1 MGAEK
6 KIDSLPSSPNEKRYI
21 SLEEVKKHNQPDD
34 RWLLIENKVY
44 NITNWAK
51 KHPGGGKI
59 LGHFSGQDATDAW
72 RAFHNDKD
80 YVKKFMKALYVG
92 DIERPEESL
101 TELKSDFRE
110 LRKHVEDSGLL
121 KTKPWFY
128 ALHLAHIILL
138 EIFAYCLVS
147 YYGGGLYTFIAAA
160 IILATAQAQAG
171 WTQHDYG
178 HNSVFPSHK
187 MNKIFHHI
195 VIGHIKGASSHWWNF
210 RHFQHHAKP
219 NVGKKDPDVDFPY
232 LLLLGENFPVT
243 WGKQKKGFMPYNQQQ
258 NYFFLTMP
266 PLLLPLYFHFE
277 NILFVFKR
285 RDWVD
290 LLMTVSFFGRYFYLY
305 TQFWGAWGVFGFYMF
320 FWGAWGVFGFY
331 MFVRFLES
339 HWFVWVTQMSHISMK
354 IDVDRD
360 NDWFTSQL
368 VSTCNVHQGLFNDWF
383 TGHLNFQI
391 EHHLF
396 PTMPRHNLHKVAPL
410 VKSLCK
416 KHNIEYLSLPLFG
429 AFARLVTSLK
439 KSGELWYD
447 SYYNG

>member
-6 KIDSLPSSPNEKRYI
+6 KTDVLPSSPNAKRYI
-21 SLEEVKKHNQPDD
+21 SLDEVKKHNQPDD

-92 DIERPEESL
+92 DLERPEESL

-110 LRKHVEDSGLL
+110 LRKHVEDSGML
-121 KTKPWFY
+121 KTQPWFY

-138 EIFAYCLVS
+138 EVFAYCLVS

-160 IILATAQAQAG
+160 IILAVAQAQAG

-320 FWGAWGVFGFY
+320 
-331 MFVRFLES
+331 VRFLES

-354 IDVDRD
+354 IDIEQD

-368 VSTCNVHQGLFNDWF
+368 ISTCNVHQGLFNDWF

-416 KHNIEYLSLPLFG
+416 KHNIEYISLPLFG